1 LVASDLTD
9 RSRYPLMRAV
19 ELQRE
24 NAARLTVL
32 HVISPNSAQHRAS
45 HRQAALV
52 ALTAHLSE
60 AAPDEPRRVAV
71 EALMGEPVRTIV
83 GEAEARDV
91 DLIVLGAPAQLEV
104 DAKLGKRAS
113 SFAGFDGS

>member
-1 LVASDLTD
+1 MTGAASGILPD
-9 RSRYPLMRAV
+9 R
-19 ELQRE
+19 
-24 NAARLTVL
+24 
-32 HVISPNSAQHRAS
+32 H
-45 HRQAALV
+45 
-52 ALTAHLSE
+52 
-60 AAPDEPRRVAV
+60 RRVAGALKSSV
-71 EALMGEPVRTIV
+71 CQGHADLQRASFVVAKVERTIEALMGEPVRTIV

>member
-1 LVASDLTD
+1 
-9 RSRYPLMRAV
+9 
-19 ELQRE
+19 
-24 NAARLTVL
+24 
-32 HVISPNSAQHRAS
+32 
-45 HRQAALV
+45 
-52 ALTAHLSE
+52 
-60 AAPDEPRRVAV
+60 
-71 EALMGEPVRTIV
+71 MGEPVRTIV